1 MVKSKQ
7 SDFRIQE
14 VVTTLLH
21 CLGHG
26 TSKEKC
32 GLGGDQGTSESD
44 WAYPCGYFVGLG
56 KEFVFIP

>member
-32 GLGGDQGTSESD
+32 GLGGDQGVSQTG
-44 WAYPCGYFVGLG
+44 PIHVGTL
-56 KEFVFIP
+56 